1 MSKYF
6 QVNVQVK
13 TEDEKGK
20 LKKQN
25 EQYIV
30 SAISCLDAETITIKK
45 FVDEGTNLDFKVVSI
60 KETKILEVL

>member
-1 MSKYF
+1 MNKYF
-6 QVNVQVK
+6 NVVVQTKV
-13 TEDEKGK
+13 EDEKGK

-30 SAISCLDAETITIKK
+30 SAISCLDAETITVKK